1 MFTEES
7 GCEYLHLR
15 TIIIYRAL
23 THLSRSFAVFALL
36 FGLAASAAEVHEYTV
51 TLDASLDRLQVEAH
65 FASAPDSISAR
76 DASAADFLLDAREC
90 EGNTRLR
97 ANDRRMNLPKNGIRC
112 LTYVVDLAQAARA
125 DPRNRV
131 LAKKNIVA
139 SPVVWLWRP
148 DLKEDDQLLVNF
160 ELVGNVQVAVPWAAV
175 PGEDSRYR
183 ISASPENAAAPAAF
197 GELSHTTIRI
207 VDADISVTL
216 LQPKNEIPPDMIF
229 DWVQSTAN
237 NLALVYGRFP
247 SPGAHVVVFPV
258 GPSTRAG
265 RSGLFGRVMRD
276 GGETIEFRI
285 NENEAIKDYYGH
297 WTATH
302 EFSHLL
308 LPYMFTRHRWISEGF
323 AQYHQN
329 VLLAR
334 AGTYTDTVAW
344 QNLYDGFERGRNS
357 SPSLS
362 PNEAALDRGR
372 ASNMKVYWS
381 GAALA
386 LMADVELRRRS
397 NGNESLDVVLD
408 RLQQCCLPSAKS
420 WDGLELL
427 RKMDSLLETPVFVP
441 LYRQMAD
448 TSGFP
453 NVQPLLAELGLGVDD
468 EVVTLRDDAEY
479 YDIRTAITARR
490 VP

>member
-1 MFTEES
+1 
-7 GCEYLHLR
+7 LR
-15 TIIIYRAL
+15 TIIIYTTL
-23 THLSRSFAVFALL
+23 TRLSRSFAAFALL

-51 TLDASLDRLQVEAH
+51 TLDASLDRLRVEAH
-65 FASAPDSISAR
+65 FASALDSISAR
-76 DASAADFLLDAREC
+76 DTSAADFLLDAREC
-90 EGNTRLR
+90 QGNTRLR
-97 ANDRRMNLPKNGIRC
+97 TNDRHLRLPNNGISC
-112 LTYVVDLAQAARA
+112 LTYVVDLARAASA

-148 DLKEDDQLLVNF
+148 DLKDGDQLLVNF

-175 PGEDSRYR
+175 PGEDNSYR

-197 GELSHTTIRI
+197 GELSHTTIQI
-207 VDADISVTL
+207 VDVDISVTL
-216 LQPKNEIPPDMIF
+216 LQPKKEIPPDAIF
-229 DWVQSTAN
+229 DWVHSTAT

-285 NENEAIKDYYGH
+285 NENKAIKDYYGH

-334 AGTYTDTVAW
+334 AGTYTDAVAW
-344 QNLYDGFERGRNS
+344 QNLYNGFERGRKS
-357 SPSLS
+357 SPALS

-408 RLQQCCLPSAKS
+408 RLQHCCLPSTKS

-427 RKMDSLLETPVFVP
+427 RKMDSLLDAPVFVP
-441 LYRQMAD
+441 LYREIAD

-453 NVQPLLAELGLGVDD
+453 NVQPLFEELGLDVDN
-468 EVVTLRDDAEY
+468 EVVTLRDDAVY
-479 YDIRTAITARR
+479 YDIREAITARR
-490 VP
+490 IP